1 MYCADAKF
9 AMDLSEIEGVE
20 NDDDWAAVKILTD
33 FMTQEYLFVLES
45 GGFHLFYQDK
55 RVRVDP
61 DIIRGWVDPEDY
73 GGQIVTSTEMH
84 GFQQIIALSHASL
97 DKIFTA
103 YYKEH
108 DWMRSDKG
116 DRFEIR
122 YGVPKVRLL
131 SNRRALVFFRLE
143 DGKLWI
149 E

>member
-9 AMDLSEIEGVE
+9 DKDLSETKGVE
-20 NDDDWAAVKILTD
+20 NDDDWAAVKILAN

-55 RVRVDP
+55 RAFVDP
-61 DIIRGWVDPEDY
+61 VILRGWVDPEDY
-73 GGQIVTSTEMH
+73 GSQIVTSTEMR
-84 GFQQIIALSHASL
+84 GLQQIIALSHASL
-97 DKIFTA
+97 DKIFM
-103 YYKEH
+103 EH
-108 DWMRSDKG
+108 KWMQSGKKDG
-116 DRFEIR
+116 HFGIR